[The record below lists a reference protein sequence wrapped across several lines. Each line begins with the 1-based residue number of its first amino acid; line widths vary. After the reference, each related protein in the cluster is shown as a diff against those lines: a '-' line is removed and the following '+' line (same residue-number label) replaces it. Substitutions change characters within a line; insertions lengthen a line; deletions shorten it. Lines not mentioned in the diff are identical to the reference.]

1 MLITL
6 LKGILVGL
14 GASVPLGPVGV
25 LCVQRTLSKG
35 RLSGFT
41 SGMGAALAD
50 TIFSTFA
57 ILGLAFVLASFE
69 ANRNLFLIIGGLIVV
84 AVGLKIYFT
93 NPIKQIR
100 QNRRGRQRLFE
111 DFISVFMLT
120 ISNPGAIF
128 LILGLF
134 ALVGLSIDRESGH
147 WSIIMALCGVII
159 GATLWWFTLSSVISR
174 YRRRFKIK
182 QIWVINRVAGVI
194 ITVLGLISVIDGL
207 YDWIMAFVA
216 LT

>member
-14 GASVPLGPVGV
+14 GASIPLGPVGV

-35 RLSGFT
+35 RLSGFI
-41 SGMGAALAD
+41 SGMGAAIAD

-57 ILGLAFVLASFE
+57 ILGLAFILVLFE
-69 ANRNLFLIIGGLIVV
+69 ANRNIFLIIGGLIVI

-93 NPIKQIR
+93 NPIKQFR

-134 ALVGLSIDRESGH
+134 ALVGLDINKESGY
-147 WSIIMALCGVII
+147 WNIITALGGVII
-159 GATLWWFTLSSVISR
+159 GASLWWFTLSSIISR
-174 YRRRFKIK
+174 YRRRFRIK
-182 QIWVINRVAGVI
+182 QIWTINRVAGAI
-194 ITVLGLISVIDGL
+194 IALLGVLSLANGVF
-207 YDWIMAFVA
+207 DWIKT
-216 LT
+216 LG

>member
-1 MLITL
+1 
-6 LKGILVGL
+6 VGL

-57 ILGLAFVLASFE
+57 ILGLAFVLVLFE
-69 ANRNLFLIIGGLIVV
+69 ANRNLFLITGGLIVV
-84 AVGLKIYFT
+84 AIGLKIYFT

-194 ITVLGLISVIDGL
+194 ITLLGLISVIDGL
-207 YDWIMAFVA
+207 YDWVMTFVN
-216 LT
+216 LPQ

>member
-6 LKGILVGL
+6 IKGILVGL
-14 GASVPLGPVGV
+14 GASIPLGPVGV

-35 RLSGFT
+35 RLSGFI
-41 SGMGAALAD
+41 SGMGAAFAD
-50 TIFSTFA
+50 TVFSTFA
-57 ILGLAFVLASFE
+57 ILGLAFILVLFE
-69 ANRNLFLIIGGLIVV
+69 ANRNLFLIIGGLIVI

-120 ISNPGAIF
+120 FSNPGAIF
-128 LILGLF
+128 LIIGLF
-134 ALVGLSIDRESGH
+134 ALVGLHIDKESGH

-159 GATLWWFTLSSVISR
+159 GASLWWFTLSTVISR

-182 QIWVINRVAGVI
+182 QLWTINRVAGVAI
-194 ITVLGLISVIDGL
+194 AVLGIISVIDGL
-207 YDWIMAFVA
+207 YDWLRM
-216 LT
+216 LL

>member
-14 GASVPLGPVGV
+14 GASIPLGPVGV

-35 RLSGFT
+35 RLSGFV
-41 SGMGAALAD
+41 SGMGATFAD
-50 TIFSTFA
+50 SVFSAFA
-57 ILGLAFVLASFE
+57 ILGLAFVLVMFE
-69 ANRNLFLIIGGLIVV
+69 TNRDLFLIVGGLIVV
-84 AVGLKIYFT
+84 AIGLKIYFT

-128 LILGLF
+128 LIIGLF
-134 ALVGLSIDRESGH
+134 ALVGLSIDKESGH

-159 GATLWWFTLSSVISR
+159 GATLWWFTLSTVISR
-174 YRRRFKIK
+174 YRRRFRIK
-182 QIWVINRVAGVI
+182 QLWTINRVAGVI
-194 ITVLGLISVIDGL
+194 IAVLGIFSVIDGL
-207 YDWIMAFVA
+207 YDWIMV
-216 LT
+216 LLNN